1 MRYFELVTE
10 AQALQRRVWPLNDPT
25 LAKASTANALLEGE
39 FLFLND
45 SYKLVRATANDK
57 GFALFMEK
65 GRYDVQAVSGSRTT
79 VLAGG
84 TYEADTLI
92 FTAAALTMGGDL
104 AIDAAVNIGDGVV
117 RSGLKNWT
125 TGVVIGFVTRLPAN
139 NGNKLRFFQTLV

>member
-10 AQALQRRVWPLNDPT
+10 AQTLHRRVWPLNDPT

-39 FLFLND
+39 FLFVND
-45 SYKLVRATANDK
+45 AYKLIRASANSK

-84 TYEADTLI
+84 AYEADTMI
-92 FTAAALTMGGDL
+92 FTAAALTLGGDL
-104 AIDAAVNIGDGVV
+104 GIDAAVDIGDSVT
-117 RSGLKNWT
+117 RSGLKNWAS
-125 TGVVIGFVTRLPAN
+125 GPVIGFVTRLPAN
-139 NGNKLRFFQTLV
+139 NGQKLRFFQTLV